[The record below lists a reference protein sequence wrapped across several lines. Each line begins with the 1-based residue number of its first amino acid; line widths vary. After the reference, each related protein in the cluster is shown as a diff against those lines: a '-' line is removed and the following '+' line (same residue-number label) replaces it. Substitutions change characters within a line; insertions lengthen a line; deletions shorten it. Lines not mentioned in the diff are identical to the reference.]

1 MDKTYDPKTIETKWY
16 ATWENAGFF
25 QASGAGKPFCLMI
38 PPPNVTGSLHM
49 GHALEAS
56 LMDCLVRYHR
66 MCGENTHWQVGTDHA
81 GIATQMV
88 VERELALENRSRHEL
103 GRSAFEDRIWA
114 WKKQSGNT
122 ITQQLRRMGAST
134 DWTRERFTMDPGL
147 SLAVRGVFIRLFDEG
162 LIYRKKRLVNW
173 DPHFKTAISDLE
185 VVSEEE
191 EGFLWHLRYPLL
203 ENPKEYIVVATTR
216 PETLF
221 GDQAVAVH
229 PNDPRYQHLIGQYV
243 KLPLTDRSI
252 PIIGDD
258 TIVPEFGS
266 GAVKVTPAHD

>member
-1 MDKTYDPKTIETKWY
+1 MDKTYDPKIIEHKWY
-16 ATWENAGFF
+16 ETWENAGYF
-25 QASGAGKPFCLMI
+25 QASGNGKPFCLMI

-66 MCGENTHWQVGTDHA
+66 MLGENTHWQVGTDHA

-88 VERELALENRSRHEL
+88 VERELSQENISRHDL
-103 GRSAFEDRIWA
+103 GRDKFETRVWQ
-114 WKKQSGNT
+114 WKEQSGNT
-122 ITQQLRRMGAST
+122 ITGQLRRMGAST

-147 SLAVRGVFIRLFDEG
+147 SHAVREVFIRLYDEG

-185 VVSEEE
+185 VISEEE
-191 EGFLWHLRYPLL
+191 DSFLWHLRYPLND
-203 ENPKEYIVVATTR
+203 NPNEYIIVATTR

-221 GDQAVAVH
+221 GDQAVVVH
-229 PNDPRYQHLIGQYV
+229 PDDPRYQHLIGQQLQ
-243 KLPLTDRSI
+243 LPLTGRTI
-252 PIIGDD
+252 PVIADD
-258 TIVPEFGS
+258 TVIPDFGS
-266 GAVKVTPAHD
+266 